1 MPSISVKHVG
11 KAYKTYSSAWSRF
24 REWLTPFGRSRHT
37 TTWVLNDI
45 SFEVERGQALGI
57 VGMNGAGKSTLL
69 KMIAG
74 TLQASTGEIQVRG
87 NIAALL
93 ELGIGFHPNFT
104 GRQNAIMAGQLL
116 GYSTAQLEALMPEIE
131 AFAEIGAYLDQP
143 VRIYSSG
150 MQVRLAFSVATA
162 IRPDVLIIDEA
173 LSVGDVYF
181 QHKSFNRIR
190 EFREQGTTLIF
201 VTHDKGVIQA
211 ICDRAILLDQGQ
223 LILEDKPDVV
233 MDYYNAMLANRQ
245 GHAIDQVQGVDGEKI
260 TVSGNKL
267 AVVEKI
273 ALLDQLGQAKEV
285 IEVGELVRLQITVVA
300 NESLP
305 QLVLGYLIKDRLG
318 QAVFG
323 TNTFHLG
330 QSAQDVK
337 KGAVLSYDFEF
348 YANLGVGSYSITV
361 ALHDADTHINNN
373 YFWRDR
379 ALLFEVI
386 NTQKAHFDG
395 VTWLH
400 PSVQLGR

>member
-11 KAYKTYSSAWSRF
+11 KAYKTYNSAWSRF

-45 SFEVERGQALGI
+45 SFEVECGQALGI

-116 GYSTAQLEALMPEIE
+116 GYSTAQLEALMPEID

-233 MDYYNAMLANRQ
+233 MDYYNAMLAYRQ

-273 ALLDQLGQAKEV
+273 ALLDHLDQVKEV

-330 QSAQDVK
+330 QSAHDVK

-373 YFWRDR
+373 YYWRDR

>member
-24 REWLTPFGRSRHT
+24 WEWLTPFGRSRHT

-74 TLQASTGEIQVRG
+74 TLQASSGEIQVRG

-273 ALLDQLGQAKEV
+273 ALLDHLGQAKEV
-285 IEVGELVRLQITVVA
+285 IEVGELVRLQIEVVA

>member
-1 MPSISVKHVG
+1 MPSISVQGVG
-11 KAYKTYSSAWSRF
+11 KAYKKYSSPWARF
-24 REWLTPFGRSRHT
+24 REWFTPFGGSRHT

-45 SFEVERGQALGI
+45 SFQVERGQALGI

-74 TLQASTGEIQVRG
+74 TLQASTGQVKVHG
-87 NIAALL
+87 KIAALL

-116 GYSTAQLEALMPEIE
+116 GYSSAQLQTLMPEIE
-131 AFAEIGAYLDQP
+131 AFAEIGAYIDQP

-150 MQVRLAFSVATA
+150 MQVRLAFSVATV

-190 EFREQGTTLIF
+190 EFRTQGTTLIF

-211 ICDRAILLDQGQ
+211 ICDRAILLDQGR
-223 LILEDKPDVV
+223 LLLEDKPDVV

-245 GHAIDQVQGVDGEKI
+245 GHAIDQKQGSDGEKV

-267 AVVEKI
+267 AVVKHI
-273 ALLDQLGQAKEV
+273 SLQNSLGQAKEV
-285 IEVGELVRLQITVVA
+285 IEVGEMVRLHIEVVT
-300 NESLP
+300 NEVIP
-305 QLVLGYLIKDRLG
+305 ELVLGYLIKDRLG

-323 TNTFHLG
+323 TNTFHLK
-330 QSAQDVK
+330 QIARDVM
-337 KGAVLSYDFEF
+337 KGAYLTYDFEF
-348 YANLGVGSYSITV
+348 YANLGVGSYSITTS
-361 ALHDADTHINNN
+361 LHDSDTHINNN
-373 YFWRDR
+373 YQWQDR

-386 NTQKAHFDG
+386 NTKQAHFVG
-395 VTWLH
+395 IAWLDTTLE
-400 PSVQLGR
+400 SNV

>member
-1 MPSISVKHVG
+1 
-11 KAYKTYSSAWSRF
+11 
-24 REWLTPFGRSRHT
+24 
-37 TTWVLNDI
+37 
-45 SFEVERGQALGI
+45 
-57 VGMNGAGKSTLL
+57 
-69 KMIAG
+69 
-74 TLQASTGEIQVRG
+74 
-87 NIAALL
+87 
-93 ELGIGFHPNFT
+93 
-104 GRQNAIMAGQLL
+104 
-116 GYSTAQLEALMPEIE
+116 LEALMPEIE

-273 ALLDQLGQAKEV
+273 ALLDHLGQAKEV
-285 IEVGELVRLQITVVA
+285 IEVGELVRLQIEVVA